1 MAIVSVKPK
10 LELEKRTVTVKVD
23 ELNVLA
29 WELRRTDTKR
39 SLVLAEEALRLAR
52 TESYDRG
59 QAHSLLALGYGAM
72 RSSDLQAAQAKVQRA
87 AEFFGTLDDQEG
99 SRQAL
104 NTLGIIY
111 GQSGN
116 YVGALKTFLTLQ
128 RLCTGLGESRA
139 LADTL
144 NNVGIAYFNLG
155 DHTNALD
162 YYFKA
167 LDILRGDEYVQ
178 GEVGT
183 LINIGMVYFERGRFE
198 EALDAFLQAQGD
210 DVEDDYTHAL
220 LRNHLGRTY
229 FRLGQ
234 FEQALIHNQE
244 SLTRMTALD
253 DHLGASYAQDDL
265 AAIYAKLGQ
274 VEQAEG
280 YLAQSLATKR
290 AASDT
295 KGEAEVC
302 LQLGDLYLRTGQLEL
317 ALDTLH
323 EGLTNA
329 QKSAASDEVRK
340 AHRTLAA
347 AYKKNRQFREAC
359 LHLEKHD
366 ELTQEAFNRESDLRL
381 QALRVQH
388 EVEQTER
395 ENELYRLKNVEL
407 ADAVASLR
415 ELTTSLR
422 RANDEKATLLS
433 QLEKQSRED
442 ALTGLYNRR
451 YLDETLEKTFAHAKR
466 HEHALSV
473 VVCDIDHFKRV
484 NDDFS
489 HQMGD
494 VVLTEVARLL
504 KAGVRQGD
512 TVARYGGEEF
522 VIILPETSSQNAAHI
537 VERIRQ
543 TIQNYPW
550 HTFHPELKITMS
562 AGLSDD
568 LSSENHEKLVG
579 IADKKLYEAKR
590 GGRNR
595 LVV

>member
-1 MAIVSVKPK
+1 MSGASIQAT
-10 LELEKRTVTVKVD
+10 TVEERAKEVD
-23 ELNVLA
+23 ELNALA
-29 WELRRTDTKR
+29 WELRRADMKR
-39 SLVLAEEALRLAR
+39 SLTLAEEALRLAR
-52 TESYDRG
+52 AAGYDGG

-72 RSSDLQAAQAKVQRA
+72 RASDLQAAQAKVQRA
-87 AEFFGTLDDQEG
+87 AEVFGTLDDQEG

-116 YVGALKTFLTLQ
+116 YVGALKTFLMLQ
-128 RLCTGLGESRA
+128 RLCAEPGESSA

-144 NNVGIAYFNLG
+144 NNAGIAYFNLG

-162 YYFKA
+162 YYFRA
-167 LDILRGDEYVQ
+167 LGILRSDGHVQ

-183 LINIGMVYFERGRFE
+183 LINIGMVYFERGHFQ
-198 EALDAFLQAQGD
+198 EALDAFLRAQGGD
-210 DVEDDYTHAL
+210 AEEHTHAL

-229 FRLGQ
+229 FQLGQ
-234 FEQALIHNQE
+234 LEQALVHNQA
-244 SLTRMTALD
+244 SLTLMSALD
-253 DHLGASYAQDDL
+253 DRLGASYAQDDL

-274 VEQAEG
+274 VEQAESC
-280 YLAQSLATKR
+280 LAQSLATKR
-290 AASDT
+290 AAGDT

-302 LQLGDLYLRTGQLEL
+302 LQLGDLYLRKGQLERS
-317 ALDTLH
+317 LDTLH
-323 EGLTNA
+323 EGLANA
-329 QKSAASDEVRK
+329 EKSGASDEVRK
-340 AHRTLAA
+340 AHRALAA

-366 ELTQEAFNRESDLRL
+366 ELTQAAFNRESDLRL
-381 QALRVQH
+381 QATRVQY

-407 ADAVASLR
+407 AQAVEALR

-422 RANDEKATLLS
+422 SANDEKATLLS

-451 YLDETLEKTFAHAKR
+451 YLDETLAKTFAHAKR
-466 HEHALSV
+466 HAHALSV

-494 VVLTEVARLL
+494 VVLKEVARLL

-522 VIILPETSSQNAAHI
+522 VIVLPETSSQNAART

-543 TIQNYPW
+543 TIQDYPW
-550 HTFHPELKITMS
+550 HTFHPELSITMS

-568 LSSENHEKLVG
+568 LSSENHEKLVST
-579 IADKKLYEAKR
+579 ADKKLYEAKR